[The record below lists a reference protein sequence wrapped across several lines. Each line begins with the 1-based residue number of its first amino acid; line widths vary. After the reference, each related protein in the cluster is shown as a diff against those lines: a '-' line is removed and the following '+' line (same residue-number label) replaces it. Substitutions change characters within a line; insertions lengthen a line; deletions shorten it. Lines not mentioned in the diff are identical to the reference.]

1 MSKETDKC
9 IHLMKVR
16 YALDISM
23 YDTSFLEKV
32 IQIRMTAL
40 SSGTAEDYFLFL
52 DKEQAESSE
61 IIDQLS
67 NSYSEFFR
75 NPLAFTYL
83 EQMIM
88 PALIGQ
94 KIKNKEKEIRIWS
107 AACASGQEAYS
118 IAILFDETVE
128 SAKTPMAC
136 HIFAT
141 DLKQSELDNAER
153 GVYQTAAVHNV
164 SLKRIKTYFS
174 KQGES
179 FTVARHLRDYIDFS
193 VFDLLSEQCNCPA
206 ASIYGNFDL
215 VFCTNLLFY
224 YKQEYRKQIID
235 KAGNS
240 LASGG
245 YLITG
250 ETEREM
256 VKEYNYREVY
266 LNSGIFQKR

>member
-23 YDTSFLEKV
+23 YETSFLEKV

-40 SSGTAEDYFLFL
+40 SSETAEDYFLFL
-52 DKEQAESSE
+52 DKVPAESSE

-128 SAKTPMAC
+128 SARTPMAC

-141 DLKQSELDNAER
+141 DLKQAELDNAER

-164 SLKRIKTYFS
+164 SLKRVNTYFS

-250 ETEREM
+250 ETERDM